1 MCWSWALAWHSREP
15 GLACQPGLVSR
26 PTQATYWNM
35 VSKKNHWGGDGWWFN
50 RKYLGK
56 ETPVIASHSKAW
68 FVLFIWSRILLWSLK
83 LRAILLPQPTKC
95 WNYRYEL
102 SHKPSSPT
110 SPPKQTDWV
119 LLSKLSFYF
128 LTVLCAFFFFF
139 SNTAFSPLWATFL
152 LSHLPSLRV
161 FLSTC
166 PGYKTPVLRQGAGN
180 SWPLSSRPFYLKEAV
195 HSSFY
200 STTLPPPKNWPC
212 KPEHHLNSKI
222 TKFYFLEM
230 PEGSAVSLPDRCFHY
245 CK

>member
-35 VSKKNHWGGDGWWFN
+35 VSKKNRWGGDGWWFN
-50 RKYLGK
+50 RKYLVK
-56 ETPVIASHSKAW
+56 ETPVTASHSKAW

-139 SNTAFSPLWATFL
+139 ATRRLVLYERLSFSLTSPAC
-152 LSHLPSLRV
+152 V
-161 FLSTC
+161 FSSVPALDI
-166 PGYKTPVLRQGAGN
+166 K
-180 SWPLSSRPFYLKEAV
+180 PLSLDKVQGTAG
-195 HSSFY
+195 
-200 STTLPPPKNWPC
+200 L
-212 KPEHHLNSKI
+212 
-222 TKFYFLEM
+222 
-230 PEGSAVSLPDRCFHY
+230 SLQGLFI
-245 CK
+245 